1 MGFYVYVLRCG
12 DGSLY
17 TGWTVDI
24 VRRLSRHRAGQ
35 GGRYTRSHL
44 PLELVYQE
52 ECASRSDAMRREGEI
67 KRMSRGMKLTLI
79 EGKADA

>member
-17 TGWTVDI
+17 TGWTVD
-24 VRRLSRHRAGQ
+24 VARRLSRYRAGR

-52 ECASRSDAMRREGEI
+52 ECASRSDAMRREDEI
-67 KRMSRGMKLTLI
+67 KRMSR
-79 EGKADA
+79 E

>member
-17 TGWTVDI
+17 TGWTVD
-24 VRRLSRHRAGQ
+24 VARRLSRHRAGR

-52 ECASRSDAMRREGEI
+52 CVSRSDAVRREDEI